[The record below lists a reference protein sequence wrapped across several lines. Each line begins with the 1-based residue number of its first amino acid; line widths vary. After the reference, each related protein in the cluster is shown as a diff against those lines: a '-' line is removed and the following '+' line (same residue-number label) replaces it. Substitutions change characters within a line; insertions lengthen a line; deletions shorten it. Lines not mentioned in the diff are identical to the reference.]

1 MVVGI
6 VNQLWRQEKQVQN
19 VKDIFERGAKLYEKI
34 NGFLEDFVK
43 IGDKLGDANVSYDN
57 AYNKLS
63 EGRGSM
69 IRQAEMLKKL
79 GLKTTKSM
87 PRNFKKAIEDS
98 TD

>member
-1 MVVGI
+1 MVS
-6 VNQLWRQEKQVQN
+6 W
-19 VKDIFERGAKLYEKI
+19 KI
-34 NGFLEDFVK
+34 LSRF
-43 IGDKLGDANVSYDN
+43 GDKLGDANVSYNN

-87 PRNFKKAIEDS
+87 PKKF
-98 TD
+98 